1 MRAIKVYVPPGE
13 PGPFAEFLDTLEER
27 LQQKLLRQIF
37 RLAQVPLCDLKE
49 PHFKH
54 FVLEKYSH
62 LYEVREKGKIL
73 VRVIFTIQDGDI
85 ILLEPFVKRQPRDT
99 MKALEHS
106 LRILA
111 DIRAMPESA
120 VNFEPSRRDCR

>member
-62 LYEVREKGKIL
+62 L
-73 VRVIFTIQDGDI
+73 
-85 ILLEPFVKRQPRDT
+85 
-99 MKALEHS
+99 
-106 LRILA
+106 
-111 DIRAMPESA
+111 
-120 VNFEPSRRDCR
+120 